1 MPPSAAAARLYAL
14 GSDPAPRAPP
24 EPPRWPWLGS
34 ARAYRP
40 APPCVAAPTPPARAV
55 ASAAHAAPARW
66 QVQRARA
73 AFAAPA
79 SPGATGS
86 ARLGLITPARAPKI
100 CRPLEVRRLSVVR
113 VPPSRRPRASQRW
126 KIGFGAG
133 VRCVCVC
140 SVVWCLPPYPRPP
153 RQRER
158 LVRATSGGRPAAIR
172 MLAARCV
179 TPCDPSTRELGA
191 RWLGASSASTSA
203 STRAPPAASAAA
215 AVLALQRRAAKAR
228 CGAQAEFQLRPTG
241 SRRRVGVATRI
252 RRAGAEFGICE
263 PARALCQGLAR
274 AASAFD
280 GRHRRSRARTF
291 AESSAA
297 CTRSG
302 ATRNAS
308 DDAAPT

>member
-1 MPPSAAAARLYAL
+1 MPP
-14 GSDPAPRAPP
+14 
-24 EPPRWPWLGS
+24 
-34 ARAYRP
+34 
-40 APPCVAAPTPPARAV
+40 
-55 ASAAHAAPARW
+55 H
-66 QVQRARA
+66 
-73 AFAAPA
+73 
-79 SPGATGS
+79 
-86 ARLGLITPARAPKI
+86 
-100 CRPLEVRRLSVVR
+100 
-113 VPPSRRPRASQRW
+113 
-126 KIGFGAG
+126 
-133 VRCVCVC
+133 
-140 SVVWCLPPYPRPP
+140 PRPP
-153 RQRER
+153 RQRQR
-158 LVRATSGGRPAAIR
+158 PATYDTTRAATSGARPAAIR

-297 CTRSG
+297 CTRTG